1 MNRVILI
8 LALGA
13 LIQCLPA
20 GPAAGPTAPACP
32 SGVVFAQ
39 DPEPQEEQTETPA
52 PRSAEDVK
60 KKREE
65 MQKRLNAIRAQ
76 RSSRQNPPKAGEAA
90 PRRAPIPIEAQATP
104 PVEPAQPP
112 DGQEP
117 KPDGTDGT
125 AAASPAPP
133 APAKANI
140 TAKGISLK
148 YDDVDLLDFID
159 IVAGILNLSYI
170 VDPQVS
176 GRVSI
181 NMNSP
186 VPREALYDIFIDI
199 LRINGATIIKSG
211 EIHHIVPIEE
221 SRQYPAAI
229 EKIDPDY
236 TSEGNDLTTVI
247 TPIEFIPSADI
258 AKLLDEFKT
267 EKTLIINYETYNLL
281 VLTDF
286 KDNLRK
292 LLHIIKILDGGFF
305 EVNKVEL
312 ITVKYNK
319 AEDLAKDLEAVFN
332 AGGSSSGIRF
342 IAVPRMN
349 AVLAVCRS
357 PRALESVYKWVEK
370 LDTPSSGGNETF
382 VYKVENTTA
391 TNIADILGQLF
402 ADQGAQVGTVSAP
415 QRTMQTGEGGAER
428 STSGVPSG
436 GQTISPQLKGTMRG
450 SERGPIQGLSGGVK
464 IIVDELNNNLIIH
477 GTQADYEFLLK
488 TIKKLDVLPR
498 QVLIEAKVIRV
509 DLSDSL
515 SMGVNYFLQQRSGT
529 YPPTTGSI
537 QWGESAG
544 LNISSIAVFGS
555 REIKALLDTLE
566 TISKIQV
573 LNSPSVLVLDGNEAT
588 ISVGTEI
595 PIATST
601 YTNPWAN
608 NQDPNYNITNT
619 QIQYRST
626 GVNLSVSPRIS
637 ASGIVT
643 LEIAVEV
650 SSPGDS
656 AGGLGGSPP
665 INASNVNS
673 TLVVEDGKS
682 VLIAG
687 LIKEENTNSRSAV
700 PLIGHVPIFGWL
712 FSSTTVSKAR
722 TELIVIL
729 SPRVIHTT
737 QDATD
742 ATYQVVDTLS
752 NINKYL
758 KKKWPQ
764 GQLGVLR
771 DTSDTAKKL
780 EEALK
785 EGHKPEQPEPEPDE
799 TKQDTPPPVEKPPQP
814 PEPPPVE
821 KPPQPPE
828 PPPDKADPPSR
839 VH

>member
-1 MNRVILI
+1 MMNRVFLI
-8 LALGA
+8 LVLGV
-13 LIQCLPA
+13 LFQCLPA
-20 GPAAGPTAPACP
+20 GPVAGPAASAWPGGA
-32 SGVVFAQ
+32 VFAQ
-39 DPEPQEEQTETPA
+39 DSEPQDDQADTPNQ
-52 PRSAEDVK
+52 RTAEDIK

-76 RSSRQNPPKAGEAA
+76 RSSRQSPPKAGEAA
-90 PRRAPIPIEAQATP
+90 PRRAPIPIEAQAP
-104 PVEPAQPP
+104 PPAEQAQPP
-112 DGQEP
+112 EGQEP
-117 KPDGTDGT
+117 KPEGAEET
-125 AAASPAPP
+125 AAAAPVP
-133 APAKANI
+133 STPAKATV

-211 EIHHIVPIEE
+211 DIHHIVPIEE
-221 SRQYPAAI
+221 SRQYPATI
-229 EKIDPDY
+229 ELIDPNY

-267 EKTLIINYETYNLL
+267 DKTLIINYETYNLL
-281 VLTDF
+281 ILTDF

-312 ITVKYNK
+312 ITVKFNK
-319 AEDLAKDLEAVFN
+319 AEDLAKDLDAVFN

-357 PRALESVYKWVEK
+357 PRALETIYKWVEK
-370 LDTPSSGGNETF
+370 LDTPSSSGNETF

-402 ADQGAQVGTVSAP
+402 ADQGAQVGTVSSA
-415 QRTMQTGEGGAER
+415 QRAIQTGEGGAER
-428 STSGVPSG
+428 STAGVPSG

-464 IIVDELNNNLIIH
+464 IIVDELNNDLIIH

-488 TIKKLDVLPR
+488 TIRKLDVLPR

-515 SMGVNYFLQQRSGT
+515 KMGVNYFLQERSGA

-544 LNISSIAVFGS
+544 FNISTIAVFGS

-687 LIKEENTNSRSAV
+687 LIKEENTNSRSSV

-742 ATYQVVDTLS
+742 ATYHVVDTLS

-758 KKKWPQ
+758 MKKWPQ

-785 EGHKPEQPEPEPDE
+785 EGHKPDQPEQPESESDE
-799 TKQDTPPPVEKPPQP
+799 TKKDAPPPPA
-814 PEPPPVE
+814 E

-828 PPPDKADPPSR
+828 PPPDKEDPPSR

>member
-1 MNRVILI
+1 MTNRMILV

-13 LIQCLPA
+13 FISCLPA
-20 GPAAGPTAPACP
+20 GPAVWPVAHANP
-32 SGVVFAQ
+32 SGAAFTQ
-39 DPEPQEEQTETPA
+39 DTEPEEKQTDTPA
-52 PRSAEDVK
+52 PKTAEDIK

-65 MQKRLNAIRAQ
+65 MQKRLNAIRSQ
-76 RSSRQNPPKAGEAA
+76 RSTRQTPSKAGEVA
-90 PRRAPIPIEAQATP
+90 PRRAPIPVETQATP
-104 PVEPAQPP
+104 PADPAQSP
-112 DGQEP
+112 DETEP
-117 KPDGTDGT
+117 KPEGDQPAT
-125 AAASPAPP
+125 AAPATPP
-133 APAKANI
+133 SQVRANVS
-140 TAKGISLK
+140 AKGISLK
-148 YDDVDLLDFID
+148 YNDVDLLDFID
-159 IVAGILNLSYI
+159 IVAGILNLSYLI
-170 VDPQVS
+170 DPQVS

-211 EIHHIVPIEE
+211 EIRHIVPIEE
-221 SRQYPAAI
+221 SKQYPSTI
-229 EKIDPDY
+229 QKIDSDY
-236 TSEGNDLTTVI
+236 SSEGNDLTTVI
-247 TPIEFIPSADI
+247 VPIEFIPSADI

-267 EKTLIINYETYNLL
+267 AKTLIINYETYNLL

-292 LLHIIKILDGGFF
+292 LLQIIKILDGEFF
-305 EVNKVEL
+305 EVNKIEL

-349 AVLAVCRS
+349 AILVVCRT
-357 PRALESVYKWVEK
+357 PRALETVFKWVEK
-370 LDTPSSGGNETF
+370 LDTPSSSGLETF

-415 QRTMQTGEGGAER
+415 QRAIQTGEGGSER
-428 STSGVPSG
+428 SAASMPSG

-464 IIVDELNNNLIIH
+464 IIVDELNNNMIIH

-515 SMGVNYFLQQRSGT
+515 KMGVNYFLQQRSGT

-537 QWGESAG
+537 SWGESAG
-544 LNISSIAVFGS
+544 LSVSSIAVFGS

-608 NQDPNYNITNT
+608 NQDPNYNITNA

-687 LIKEENTNSRSAV
+687 LIKEESTNSRSAV

-742 ATYQVVDTLS
+742 ATYHVVETLS

-764 GQLGVLR
+764 GELGILR
-771 DTSDTAKKL
+771 DTSERAKAM
-780 EEALK
+780 EEYFRD
-785 EGHKPEQPEPEPDE
+785 GHKPEQPESESPENKP
-799 TKQDTPPPVEKPPQP
+799 DTPPPAEKPPQT
-814 PEPPPVE
+814 
-821 KPPQPPE
+821 PE
-828 PPPDKADPPSR
+828 PPPDKADPPSH